1 MYIVGEEKT
10 FLIQQLFKFTKCTK
24 SSHHRSNLVLLITL
38 SENWCTI
45 SKAPNLFFHLLC
57 FISVAVPSRDFR
69 VGDDLLFE
77 WFQEWSLWNCMK
89 IYDFYGIW
97 VNYTITLGLSKWMVF
112 RNSFA
117 AVFSSFPVK
126 APFFGL
132 NILHL
137 LLKKFL
143 FLENA
148 GYTNKN
154 FMTAGLR
161 KHWNFILELI

>member
-1 MYIVGEEKT
+1 MKKKLFWFSSYLNLLSALKAVIIVQIWYFWLLYQKT
-10 FLIQQLFKFTKCTK
+10 DAPFQKPLICFFICYVLFLWQFPVVIL
-24 SSHHRSNLVLLITL
+24 
-38 SENWCTI
+38 EWGTI
-45 SKAPNLFFHLLC
+45 F
-57 FISVAVPSRDFR
+57 
-69 VGDDLLFE
+69 FE

-143 FLENA
+143 FLENV